1 MAILMQETTKGD
13 EYSNHT
19 YLLTDTKEFMI
30 GYIRK
35 GSRDLKIFSSKIR
48 FDRRY
53 RTFKTIRSVP
63 DDLIPSKSQGFTEI
77 ALL

>member
-19 YLLTDTKEFMI
+19 YLLTDTKEFML

-35 GSRDLKIFSSKIR
+35 GSRELKMFSSKIR

-63 DDLIPSKSQGFTEI
+63 DSLIPSKS
-77 ALL
+77 